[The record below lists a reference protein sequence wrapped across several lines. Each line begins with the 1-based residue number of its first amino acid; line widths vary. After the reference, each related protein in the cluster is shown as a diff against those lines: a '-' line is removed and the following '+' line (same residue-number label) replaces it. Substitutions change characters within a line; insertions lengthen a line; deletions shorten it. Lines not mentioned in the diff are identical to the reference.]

1 MLSFAGHNESM
12 KVTRTSADNTMVYF
26 DVAHSSALVSAVI
39 IKSGVHVSVHLNYRS
54 NPDVTYVYTMT
65 DNFVELFMNA
75 LGMESAGKFA
85 QYVRENADMVVRLS
99 PHLPAEVLTPRKEMV
114 GS

>member
-12 KVTRTSADNTMVYF
+12 KVKRTSSDNKLVYF
-26 DVAHSSALVSAVI
+26 DVEHSSALLDAI
-39 IKSGVHVSVHLNYRS
+39 IIHSGDHVGVHLIYRS
-54 NPDVTYVYTMT
+54 NPRTTYVYTMKG
-65 DNFVELFMNA
+65 NFIELFMNA

-85 QYVRENADMVVRLS
+85 HYVRENADMVVRLS
-99 PHLPAEVLTPRKEMV
+99 EHSPAEVLTPRKEMV